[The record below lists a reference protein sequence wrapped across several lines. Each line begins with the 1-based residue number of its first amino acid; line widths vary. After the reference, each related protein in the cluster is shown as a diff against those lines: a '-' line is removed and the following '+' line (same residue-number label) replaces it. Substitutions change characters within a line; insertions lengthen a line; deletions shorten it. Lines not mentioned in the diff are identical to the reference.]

1 VVDLDA
7 VVSAAAG
14 TFGHLGFGLREVF
27 QAVSSVH
34 MAHLTYQRAVVGYHG
49 CDAAVAERVLAG
61 KAGLGLSTNPYDW
74 LGEGVYF
81 WEHGPQRAYEWAI
94 EQARLGGEKVRIPS
108 VLAAK
113 INLGVCL
120 DLLDIANTRLLG
132 WWYARFRRFMRQNG
146 IRMPKNRAAAG
157 SRCGERLLRFRDR
170 AVIDYTV
177 SRLAD
182 SERIRYQTVR
192 GVFLEGGPAFPGSE
206 IALKSHIQI
215 AVRDRECIAKFFR
228 PDSGDYRSDP

>member
-1 VVDLDA
+1 
-7 VVSAAAG
+7 
-14 TFGHLGFGLREVF
+14 
-27 QAVSSVH
+27 

-49 CDAAVAERVLAG
+49 CDASVAEKVLAG
-61 KAGLGLSTNPYDW
+61 KAELILSTNAYDW

-94 EQARLGGEKVRIPS
+94 EQARLGGAKVRSPS
-108 VLAAK
+108 VLAAR

-120 DLLDIANTRLLG
+120 DLLDTANTRLLG
-132 WWYARFRRFMRQNG
+132 RWYVGFRRFMRQNG
-146 IRMPKNRAAAG
+146 IRLPRNRDAAG
-157 SRCGERLLRFRDR
+157 GWHGDRVLRFRDR

-182 SERIRYQTVR
+182 TERVRYQTVR

-206 IALKSHIQI
+206 IALKSHIQV
-215 AVRDRECIAKFFR
+215 AVRDRKCIMEYFR
-228 PDSGDYRSDP
+228 PDSTDYRSAP